1 MSALVQPIS
10 ETDSLALL
18 RQRMIR
24 EVEIFLEGRIA
35 PDGHDAGQRMIP
47 TRTAS
52 SSRPAD
58 ASASWYHNRLGRS
71 SAAAAAS
78 AGEAGSC

>member
-10 ETDSLALL
+10 ETDALALL

-24 EVEIFLEGRIA
+24 QLEIFLEGRIA
-35 PDGHDAGQRMIP
+35 RDGRDAERRVIP

-52 SSRPAD
+52 PSRPVD
-58 ASASWYHNRLGRS
+58 AWASWYHNRLGRS
-71 SAAAAAS
+71 SAAAAS

>member
-10 ETDSLALL
+10 DADSLALL

-24 EVEIFLEGRIA
+24 EVEIFLETTIA
-35 PDGHDAGQRMIP
+35 RGGNDAGWRMIP
-47 TRTAS
+47 TQTAS
-52 SSRPAD
+52 ARLPVAGW
-58 ASASWYHNRLGRS
+58 ASWYHTRLGRS
-71 SAAAAAS
+71 SAAS